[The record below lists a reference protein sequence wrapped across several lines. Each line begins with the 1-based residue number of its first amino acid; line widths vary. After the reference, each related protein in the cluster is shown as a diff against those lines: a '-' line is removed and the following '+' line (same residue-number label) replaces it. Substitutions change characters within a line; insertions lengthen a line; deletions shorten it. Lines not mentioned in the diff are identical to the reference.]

1 MPLLVTQ
8 RHGIPSSELRLI
20 TMSAP
25 PKFLEL
31 PGLCVTLDRLV
42 YRDVAEESPDR
53 PHSFAYFLTIHNG
66 STQTVTIRGRK
77 WVVVHDDG
85 NTTVV
90 EGEGVVGQTPTLEPG
105 GEFSYN
111 SHHLIDTATATVEG
125 SYLGVTPEGDRVLIR
140 IPCFELTVPG
150 KN

>member
-8 RHGIPSSELRLI
+8 RHGIPFSELRLI

-53 PHSFAYFLTIHNG
+53 PHSFAYFLTIECND
-66 STQTVTIRGRK
+66 TFCWYRL
-77 WVVVHDDG
+77 
-85 NTTVV
+85 
-90 EGEGVVGQTPTLEPG
+90 GQIAL
-105 GEFSYN
+105 F
-111 SHHLIDTATATVEG
+111 TAAETAQ
-125 SYLGVTPEGDRVLIR
+125 
-140 IPCFELTVPG
+140 
-150 KN
+150 